1 MITGSKDLIR
11 DINSTN
17 VLETIINS
25 NSISR
30 AAIAKKLGLSKA
42 TISNIVQDLIDKKL
56 IKEIGSEDTDLGRK
70 PILLSINQNAGYVIS
85 INLDINKITSLLSN
99 LTGEYNQIVQVD
111 TPQEEEQFFPVLV
124 DLIDDLI
131 KDARATPYGLIG
143 IAIGIHGVTQNNQIA
158 FAPYYSIYNL
168 DLHQQLT
175 NHYKTKVYLENEANL
190 SVIGEKA
197 FIYDYSNVANISIHS
212 GVGLGLVIN
221 NNLYTGFSGHAGE
234 LGHTIVEMNGRECP
248 CGNKGCLEQY
258 VSEQALLKEYA
269 SKKSLSKFPFEE
281 FCNMYRTGDEDALK
295 IMDKFVHYM
304 SICVNNV
311 LNLYNPDII
320 IINSAFIYLDESLLI
335 RIKHS
340 LTSHMNSYDK
350 IVPSALKNS
359 SILLGGVCVCVKQF
373 LGVNNLNLINIL

>member
-42 TISNIVQDLIDKKL
+42 TISNIVQNLIDKNL

-70 PILLSINQNAGYVIS
+70 PILLSINQNAGYAIS
-85 INLDINKITSLLSN
+85 INLDINKITALLSN
-99 LTGEYNQIVQVD
+99 LTGEYNQIFQVD
-111 TPQEEEQFFPVLV
+111 TPQEEDQFFPTLV

-131 KDARATPYGLIG
+131 KEAATTPYGLIG
-143 IAIGIHGVTQNNQIA
+143 IAIGIHGVTQNNKIA
-158 FAPYYSIYNL
+158 FAPYYSIYNI

-175 NHYKTKVYLENEANL
+175 NHYKIEVYLENEANL

-212 GVGLGLVIN
+212 GVGLGIVIN

-234 LGHTIVEMNGRECP
+234 LGHTIIEMNGRECP

-258 VSEQALLKEYA
+258 VSERALLKEYA

-281 FCNMYRTGDEDALK
+281 FCNMYRTGDEDAIN

-335 RIKHS
+335 RIKNLLS
-340 LTSHMNSYDK
+340 SHMNSYDK

-373 LGVNNLNLINIL
+373 LGVNNLNLINIS